1 MASSLKHMEL
11 FEGAVVGAIES
22 AFVAHQQG
30 QALSVAGEL
39 LKDPSQASVVVR
51 AMELPPAFLGAAR
64 HFVVEQGG
72 FDGGNAA
79 QAPAGGGHGLNQ
91 FLLDAALGIELNDV
105 GIEKSLELAA
115 GLGG

>member
-1 MASSLKHMEL
+1 MASRLKHMQL

-64 HFVVEQGG
+64 HFLVEQGG

-79 QAPAGGGHGLNQ
+79 QAPAGGGHGLDQ
-91 FLLDAALGIELNDV
+91 IHLDAALGIELIGV
-105 GIEKSLELAA
+105 GIEKA
-115 GLGG
+115 